1 MPSLIL
7 FKSKRLILG
16 PGVFVAP
23 PSAADFEKTLTPAVR
38 RLVRKFDPAER
49 DARNHRLGKTGEKF
63 VVEFECDRLR
73 RADRDDLA
81 DDVRWVSDLV

>member
-49 DARNHRLGKTGEKF
+49 DARKALST
-63 VVEFECDRLR
+63 
-73 RADRDDLA
+73 RAA
-81 DDVRWVSDLV
+81 PSACKS